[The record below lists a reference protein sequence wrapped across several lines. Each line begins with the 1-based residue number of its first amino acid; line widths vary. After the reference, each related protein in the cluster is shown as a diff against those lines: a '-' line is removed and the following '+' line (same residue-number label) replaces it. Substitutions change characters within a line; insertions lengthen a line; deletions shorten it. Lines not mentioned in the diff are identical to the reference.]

1 MTEDRN
7 RELYALAMFR
17 SGRNTMEIAT
27 FLNLETP
34 AGKIDEAS
42 VIEML
47 AKARVTAPPFKTIL
61 TVLIEGAQGPVR

>member
-47 AKARVTAPPFKTIL
+47 AKARATAPPMKTL
-61 TVLIEGAQGPVR
+61 VTVLLARAQGPNR